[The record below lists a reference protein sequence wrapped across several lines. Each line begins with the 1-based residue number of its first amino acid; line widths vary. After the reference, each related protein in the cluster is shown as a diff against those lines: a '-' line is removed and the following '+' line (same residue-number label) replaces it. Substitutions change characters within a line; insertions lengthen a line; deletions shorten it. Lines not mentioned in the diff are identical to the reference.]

1 MNVFLRRMTLT
12 DLMQARAYISPLDP
26 ETLEAARRM
35 LADIDQRGEAAALE
49 YAQRFGDLGKGH
61 KGLYGPDDLAAALA
75 RLPKTQQLLLQ
86 RTADR
91 IRAFALAQRACL
103 TDLDT
108 AIRGGRAG
116 HTCIPVDSVGC
127 YAPGGRYPLPSSV
140 LMTAVT
146 ARAAGVGRV
155 WVASP
160 RPTDVTLAA
169 AHLAGADGL
178 LALGGVQG
186 VAALWRGLLGVT
198 PCDMIVGPGNRWV
211 TAAKYLVS
219 ASVGIDM
226 LAGPSELLVLA
237 DDSADPAL
245 IAADLLAQAEH
256 DDDAVP
262 MLVTPCAALVAEVEE
277 QLVWQLE
284 TLPTGP
290 TARAAL
296 RNSFAVVTSNLA
308 ESIAAA
314 DRIAPEHL
322 EIMTREPEAVAARV
336 RHAGAVFIGPRSAEV
351 FGDYGLG
358 PNHVLP
364 TGATARA
371 RAGLSVLTFLR
382 VRTWLR
388 MDAELAPGADAAAND
403 VADLARLERL
413 EAHARASERRA
424 STR

>member
-1 MNVFLRRMTLT
+1 MSALLQRMTLS
-12 DLMQARAYISPLDP
+12 DLMQARARISPLDP
-26 ETLEAARRM
+26 ETLDAAARM
-35 LADIDQRGEAAALE
+35 LADIDQRGNSAAIE
-49 YAQRFGDLGKGH
+49 HAQRLGDLRDGEQV
-61 KGLYGPDDLAAALA
+61 LYGPDDLKAALT
-75 RLPKTQQLLLQ
+75 RLSQSDQDLLR
-86 RTADR
+86 RTAER
-91 IRAFALAQRACL
+91 IRAFAVAQRACL
-103 TDLDT
+103 RDLD
-108 AIRGGRAG
+108 IPIGGGSAG

-146 ARAAGVGRV
+146 ARTAGVERV

-169 AHLAGADGL
+169 AALAGADGL

-186 VAALWRGLLGVT
+186 VAALARGLLGVT

-245 IAADLLAQAEH
+245 VAADLLAQAEH

-262 MLVTPCAALVAEVEE
+262 MLVTTSD
-277 QLVWQLE
+277 QLVSDVEMQIALQLE
-284 TLPTGP
+284 TLPTAP
-290 TARAAL
+290 TARNAL
-296 RNSFAVVTSNLA
+296 RNGAAVVAASVDECL
-308 ESIAAA
+308 AAA

-322 EIMTREPEAVAARV
+322 EIMMRNPGQLAARV

-351 FGDYGLG
+351 FGDYGFG

-364 TGATARA
+364 TGGTARA
-371 RAGLSVLTFLR
+371 RAGLSVFTFLR
-382 VRTWLR
+382 ARTWLCI
-388 MDAELAPGADAAAND
+388 DDGATSAAAMDD
-403 VADLARLERL
+403 VTRLARLERL
-413 EAHARASERRA
+413 EAHARASQRRIG
-424 STR
+424 R